1 VQVNL
6 FFSEE
11 VIFMVVFVHGNSGGS
26 SELCGESCWPWLCE
40 HTASE
45 IIPPACLGNTATLI
59 STAKEL
65 FPKVV

>member
-1 VQVNL
+1 
-6 FFSEE
+6 
-11 VIFMVVFVHGNSGGS
+11 MVVFVHGNSGGS